1 MQDPDLKC
9 RHFGILWY
17 FMAFYG
23 ILAFLPKCQI
33 RNQIRFFRFFRFFS
47 IFRLFPTFRLSDST
61 TLLRIKEVVMFVIE
75 GRPNMNIAIITIIG
89 LMAKNKRFCPGL
101 KGEGKLCML
110 PEKRWEICREKRQ
123 DEKGSLVVRVKIWT
137 NTCFRNPKNLCS
149 AQTQKRL
156 VAEKKIAANE
166 GKAQI
171 CHHLETEI
179 SLSSETHLSRNIVEY
194 CSFELVEPQKKW

>member
-1 MQDPDLKC
+1 
-9 RHFGILWY
+9 
-17 FMAFYG
+17 
-23 ILAFLPKCQI
+23 
-33 RNQIRFFRFFRFFS
+33 
-47 IFRLFPTFRLSDST
+47 
-61 TLLRIKEVVMFVIE
+61 
-75 GRPNMNIAIITIIG
+75 MNIAIITIIG

-110 PEKRWEICREKRQ
+110 PEKRGEK
-123 DEKGSLVVRVKIWT
+123 ESLVVRVKIWT

-194 CSFELVEPQKKW
+194 CSFELVEPQKKMVRFRKKS